1 MCAAIF
7 SVSGA
12 QFIPDDFLA
21 SSTFSKRAESWLPA
35 PPKLTNGG
43 FQIVL
48 SDSRTLNDQVAATI
62 RFLRNNLSEIKRL
75 HELPSVTDVDVRIA
89 YTSGCPGSAP

>member
-12 QFIPDDFLA
+12 QFIPDDFLTN
-21 SSTFSKRAESWLPA
+21 STFSKRAESWLPA